1 MASLHDS
8 QLSAIASAIAD
19 LAERSATMAA
29 TLEHDGSGEPAAA
42 LFEVERA
49 LQMAVRSVERARR
62 SLER

>member
-19 LAERSATMAA
+19 LSERSASLAA
-29 TLEHDGSGEPAAA
+29 TLESDGSSEPAAA

-49 LQMAVRSVERARR
+49 LQMAVRSVDRARR
-62 SLER
+62 ALER

>member
-8 QLSAIASAIAD
+8 QLSAIASAITD
-19 LAERSATMAA
+19 LSERAA
-29 TLEHDGSGEPAAA
+29 SLAAALDDDGSSEPAAA

-62 SLER
+62 ALDR